1 MITIESYSSEGGR
14 AANEDTCLY
23 CSYEKNLVFVL
34 ADGLGGHGDGKRASE
49 TACEELILCGA
60 DNEEVTGEKLVQA
73 FDAANQ
79 KILKQQEN
87 EYHMKTTAVYLCIS
101 ADHAIWAHIGDSR
114 LYHFYNGKLEHYT
127 LDHSIAQV
135 AVSLGEISRENMP
148 KYPGRSKIFH
158 ALGTVDEQ
166 LKSIR
171 EISLEPGA
179 HAFLLC
185 SDGVWELLSDEML
198 TKFLS
203 QAATAQ
209 EWITLIRQSVEE
221 RMPKDHDN
229 NSAIAVM
236 LQRKEQGAPAT

>member
-1 MITIESYSSEGGR
+1 MITIESYSSQGGR
-14 AANEDTCLY
+14 TVNEDTGLFCT
-23 CSYEKNLVFVL
+23 YEKNLVFVL

-49 TACEELILCGA
+49 TACRELILCGV

-73 FDAANQ
+73 FEAANR

-101 ADHAIWAHIGDSR
+101 ANDAIWAHIGDSR

-135 AVSLGEISRENMP
+135 AVSLGEISREDMP
-148 KYPGRSKIFH
+148 KYPGRSRIFH
-158 ALGTVDEQ
+158 ALGTADEH
-166 LKSIR
+166 LKSIGK
-171 EISLEPGA
+171 ISLEPGM

-185 SDGVWELLSDEML
+185 SDGVWELLSDELL
-198 TKFLS
+198 TELLA

-209 EWITLIRQSVEE
+209 EWITLIRQNVEE
-221 RMPKDHDN
+221 RMPEDHDN
-229 NSAIAVM
+229 HSAIAVM
-236 LQRKEQGAPAT
+236 LQTKEK